1 MESQKINRLKVVLVE
16 NGKTGKWLAE
26 QVGKNEATVSRWCS
40 NKMQP
45 SLDMLVKIAGLLN
58 VDPRQLI
65 NGGNND
71 WLWQRRKLQR
81 KRRTPSILKPY
92 CLTAATISVVAHRS
106 MISAMWYLRL
116 CFSDLLAKNLMMLK
130 LRCASNVSTEELLMK
145 RKSQDSLIP
154 PLATKI

>member
-45 SLDMLVKIAGLLN
+45 SLDMLVKIASLLN

-65 NGGNND
+65 NGGNKD
-71 WLWQRRKLQR
+71 
-81 KRRTPSILKPY
+81 
-92 CLTAATISVVAHRS
+92 
-106 MISAMWYLRL
+106 
-116 CFSDLLAKNLMMLK
+116 
-130 LRCASNVSTEELLMK
+130 
-145 RKSQDSLIP
+145 
-154 PLATKI
+154 